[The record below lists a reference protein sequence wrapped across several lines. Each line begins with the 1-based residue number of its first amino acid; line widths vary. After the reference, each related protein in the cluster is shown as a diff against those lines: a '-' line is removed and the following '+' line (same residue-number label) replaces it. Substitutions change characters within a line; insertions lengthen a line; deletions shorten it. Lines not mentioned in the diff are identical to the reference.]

1 MSLKLPQR
9 SPTIFF
15 EGNWTTQCFLCRSKW
30 LEKARKG
37 MKVKSKKHSSRCGV
51 PNQGRA
57 AGYQKHW
64 RMRTAQGIKQ
74 YKSTGVDNPSCNC
87 LGDWKMGH
95 FPSTGRNSS
104 ITTWHEQVKSLFPP
118 QVSSFCPNLRIW
130 AVISTVPE
138 CLQRRIF
145 PNVFLICAEH
155 KFTLHQTCDIYLS
168 LGFHKGWE
176 RKLGG

>member
-1 MSLKLPQR
+1 M
-9 SPTIFF
+9 
-15 EGNWTTQCFLCRSKW
+15 TQCFLCRSKW

-37 MKVKSKKHSSRCGV
+37 MEGQQAQLQVRCPRAV

-64 RMRTAQGIKQ
+64 RMRTAQAIKQ
-74 YKSTGVDNPSCNC
+74 YKNSGVDNPSCNC

-95 FPSTGRNSS
+95 FPSTGRISS

-118 QVSSFCPNLRIW
+118 QESCFCPSLSIW
-130 AVISTVPE
+130 AAILTAPE
-138 CLQRRIF
+138 YLQRRIF
-145 PNVFLICAEH
+145 PNVFLIYAEH

-168 LGFHKGWE
+168 LGFHKDWE
-176 RKLGG
+176 RKSGG